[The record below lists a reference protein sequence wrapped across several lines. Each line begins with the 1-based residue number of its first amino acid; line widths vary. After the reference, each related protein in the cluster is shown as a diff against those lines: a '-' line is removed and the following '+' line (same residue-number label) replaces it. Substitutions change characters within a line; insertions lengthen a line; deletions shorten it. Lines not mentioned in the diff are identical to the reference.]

1 MKFIKSRGFAII
13 VLAAVIIAVLITG
26 YRLRADRADNSFP
39 APSDVAPINYTAVYD
54 NGNLL
59 SKSAEQSVV
68 AANEVLYAQ
77 NGRQIIVVTDKKLP
91 NGYADSEVY
100 SRDLFDELNVNGILL
115 YFTDRSDNRVYLSY
129 SSGVGMSDYKAE
141 SLLEDYF
148 YRDYDYNDYNSAVT
162 NILPA
167 LNNALR
173 SNSGS
178 GYTNTAGF
186 SFVPAWWGAGALV
199 VIFVILLLFVL
210 IFAAIAT
217 GRRNAYVRGPRYIR
231 TDPFPS
237 WYWFLPGFYSGSRYR
252 PPRGYRSPPPPPPP
266 PGNRNGASWGGAGRT
281 GGFSGGS
288 SRPSRPSSF
297 GGGAGRTGGFSGGGG
312 HSSGGGGGRSGG
324 FGGGGG
330 RK

>member
-13 VLAAVIIAVLITG
+13 VLAVVIIAVLITG
-26 YRLRADRADNSFP
+26 YRLRANNARP

-59 SKSAEQSVV
+59 SKSAEQSVI

-77 NGRQIIVVTDKKLP
+77 NGRQIIIVTDKKLP

-100 SRDLFDELNVNGILL
+100 SRDLFDELSVNGILL

-129 SSGVGMSDYKAE
+129 SNGVGMSEYKAE

-148 YRDYDYNDYNSAVT
+148 YRDYYYKDYNSAVT

-186 SFVPAWWGAGALV
+186 SFVPAWWVALI

-237 WYWFLPGFYSGSRYR
+237 WYWFLPGFYAGSRYR
-252 PPRGYRSPPPPPPP
+252 TPRGYRPPPPPPP
-266 PGNRNGASWGGAGRT
+266 PGNRNGASWGGAGCP
-281 GGFSGGS
+281 GGFSSGS

-312 HSSGGGGGRSGG
+312 RSSGGGGGRSGG